1 MEETLVKQW
10 LCLALVACGLSAAP
24 ALPQERV
31 REDAFD
37 LVDVTDTFFN
47 GKDLTGWHGLPGL
60 WSVREGALVGQSP
73 PAGLRFNTFLCSRR
87 PYTNFELTF
96 QVRLTGDLRRANSGV
111 QVRSGLFN
119 LDTYAVFGP
128 QCDMGQIYWGSVYG
142 ENYGGMM
149 QASPADKV
157 QALLK
162 PGEFNDYAI
171 RVVGNHITTRLNGE
185 VLVNRA
191 FPLLPDQGLIA
202 WQLHAGPA
210 MEVVFKNIR
219 LVDLRPRPKT
229 K

>member
-1 MEETLVKQW
+1 
-10 LCLALVACGLSAAP
+10 
-24 ALPQERV
+24 
-31 REDAFD
+31 
-37 LVDVTDTFFN
+37 
-47 GKDLTGWHGLPGL
+47 
-60 WSVREGALVGQSP
+60 
-73 PAGLRFNTFLCSRR
+73 
-87 PYTNFELTF
+87 
-96 QVRLTGDLRRANSGV
+96 
-111 QVRSGLFN
+111 
-119 LDTYAVFGP
+119 
-128 QCDMGQIYWGSVYG
+128 
-142 ENYGGMM
+142 M

-157 QALLK
+157 PALLK